1 MQSEFAIETS
11 LLEGDGVLVSV
22 RGEIDLCT
30 TPDFKAAVSE
40 AMSRGADAVVVDLT
54 RTTFVDSSSLGVL
67 IGAHR
72 RLSRRGSRLLVVCDQ
87 PSVLKVLRV
96 TGLDGVFDVVDSMPA
111 QRDRAAVG

>member
-11 LLEGDGVLVSV
+11 ALDGGGVRVIV
-22 RGEIDLCT
+22 RGEIDLFT
-30 TPDFKAAVSE
+30 TPEFKAAVSE
-40 AMSRGADAVVVDLT
+40 AMSRGAEAVVIDLT

-87 PSVLKVLRV
+87 PSVLKVLRI
-96 TGLDGVFDVVDSMPA
+96 TGLDGVFDVIESMPA
-111 QRDRAAVG
+111 LRERAAAA

>member
-1 MQSEFAIETS
+1 MQSEFAIETG

-22 RGEIDLCT
+22 RGEIDLFT
-30 TPDFKAAVSE
+30 TPEFKAAVYE
-40 AMSRGADAVVVDLT
+40 AMAQGAPTVVIDLT

-72 RLSRRGSRLLVVCDQ
+72 RLSRRGSRLLIACDQ

-96 TGLDGVFDVVDSMPA
+96 TGLDGVFDVVESVPA